1 MRRLYRAVCSLIE
14 AKANQTR
21 EPEPELIDSAA
32 FTDHERS
39 GDYEPDE
46 LHAEQY
52 RIGFTS
58 KQRPGEYDA

>member
-21 EPEPELIDSAA
+21 EPEPEPIDSATY
-32 FTDHERS
+32 TDHERS
-39 GDYEPDE
+39 GNYEPDE

-52 RIGFTS
+52 RIGFTG
-58 KQRPGEYDA
+58 KQRPGG